1 MQAVLS
7 DMALHVEASI
17 ALVMRLCR
25 SFDRAPDDAQ
35 EAAYMRLLTPAIKYW
50 VCKSA
55 PGFLYEAMEC
65 LGGNGYVEEGILARH
80 YRESPVNAIWEGSG
94 NVMCLDVLRAL
105 SREAEA
111 ASADANEAEES
122 ADETSETPEAT
133 ETVETAEAPAPTD
146 TAEAEP
152 ARRRLRAPNLAV
164 ALTVAVVVAICAL
177 LGVSGWMAWHHHNV
191 VQERQRAAAYIA
203 TARQGVINLTSLD
216 FNKAKEGVQ
225 RVLDSATGE
234 FRDDFQRRADDFES
248 VVKDS
253 KAVTEGSV
261 AATAV
266 ESMNNDSAVVLV
278 LANERITN
286 IAGAKDQPRTFR
298 FRVSVVHDGDQLKLS
313 KVEFVL

>member
-1 MQAVLS
+1 MADTGDRPQDSAESKS
-7 DMALHVEASI
+7 DAI
-17 ALVMRLCR
+17 AL
-25 SFDRAPDDAQ
+25 A
-35 EAAYMRLLTPAIKYW
+35 E
-50 VCKSA
+50 
-55 PGFLYEAMEC
+55 
-65 LGGNGYVEEGILARH
+65 LA
-80 YRESPVNAIWEGSG
+80 
-94 NVMCLDVLRAL
+94 
-105 SREAEA
+105 EAEA
-111 ASADANEAEES
+111 AEAEALAAAARARARAIKLRREAQAEADKEAEAATADADEAEES
-122 ADETSETPEAT
+122 ADESSETPEAT
-133 ETVETAEAPAPTD
+133 ETVETAEAPTPTE
-146 TAEAEP
+146 TAEPEP
-152 ARRRLRAPNLAV
+152 VRRRLRAPTLAV
-164 ALTVAVVVAICAL
+164 ALTIAAVVAICAL
-177 LGVSGWMAWHHHNV
+177 LGVSGWMAWHHHSV

-234 FRDDFQRRADDFES
+234 FKDDFQRRAQDFES

-278 LANERITN
+278 LANERVTN